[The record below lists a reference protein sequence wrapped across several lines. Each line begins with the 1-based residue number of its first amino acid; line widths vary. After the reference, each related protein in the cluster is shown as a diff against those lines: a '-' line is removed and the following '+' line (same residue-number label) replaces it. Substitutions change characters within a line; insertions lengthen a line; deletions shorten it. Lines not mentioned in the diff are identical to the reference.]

1 MSRNSFMLAL
11 EGEIYYKTMTTNITA
26 IWSMKY
32 SDCIWNRQAETEVAF
47 LSLGDHIVF
56 LFYAS
61 ISFDSHF
68 NFLPNCLPSL
78 TRPVIF
84 F

>member
-32 SDCIWNRQAETEVAF
+32 SD
-47 LSLGDHIVF
+47 
-56 LFYAS
+56 
-61 ISFDSHF
+61 
-68 NFLPNCLPSL
+68 
-78 TRPVIF
+78 
-84 F
+84 